1 VLGEGRVNTDSETRP
16 KFMRFV
22 RKFAVPIIVAW
33 LLLTVAVNVLV
44 PPIESVARNHA
55 VTMSPQ
61 DAPAMIAAKRIGADF
76 HESDSDSIAMI
87 VLESDKPLGE
97 EAHRYYDALVKKL
110 QADLKHVQHVQNVW
124 GDPLTAAG
132 VQSRDGKAA
141 YVQLNLAGNQG
152 STVGNESVK
161 AVREVVERSA
171 PPKGLKVYVTGPA
184 ALTTDMNDAA
194 DKSMFIM
201 MGVTGVVIMIM
212 LFIAYRSVST
222 MLLVLVMVGFEMG
235 TARGVVAILGNYG
248 LLGFSTFV
256 VAMLSSLAIAAGTDY
271 AIFLIGR
278 YQENR
283 QAGQDR
289 EAAYYTMFRGTFH
302 IILGSGLTIAG
313 ATFCLHLARLSYFK
327 ALGIPSALGLIVV
340 VAGALTAA
348 PAVVAVA
355 TRFGLLDP
363 KRAVKVHGWRRIGTA
378 AVRWPGAVLAASLVA
393 ALVGILIMPSMKVS
407 YNDRFYIPR
416 DLRSNIGYEAAER
429 HFSAA
434 TMNPDILMIESDHD
448 MRNSGD
454 MIILDRLAKDVFR
467 SPGIAMVQSITRPLG
482 GPIEH
487 TSIPFQI
494 SAQSIPIQ
502 ENLQFMKDRMA
513 DMLTMSDDL
522 GAMTDTL
529 ERMRGL
535 MEQMTH
541 TTHHMVGDMG
551 DMKATLDE
559 MRDHLA
565 DFDDFARPLRG
576 YLYWEQHCFNIPV
589 CWAVRSVFDAIDG
602 VDKFSD
608 NMSTLIKDVNNVDA
622 ILPQMLAQFPPI
634 IAVAQSMR
642 ASLLTIHSSFSG
654 LVTQVS
660 QMTDTASA
668 MGRAFDA
675 SRSGDYFYLPPEA
688 FQNPDFQRGLK
699 LFLSPDGKAARF
711 IITHDTDPAT
721 PAGIAAVKPELAA
734 AHQAVKGTAL
744 TDAKFYLAGTAAIYR
759 DIQSGSH
766 YDLLIVGIA
775 ALTLIFA
782 VMVIITR
789 ALVASL
795 VIIGTVLLSLGAAFG
810 LSVLVWQ
817 HLFGLDLNWIAPVF
831 GLIILLA
838 VGSDYNLLLVSRF
851 QEEIHAGLKTG
862 IIRSMGSTGGV
873 VTAAGLVFAFTM
885 MSMAASDLRSI
896 GQAGTTIGLG
906 LLFDTLIVRSLMTPS
921 TAALLGRWFWWP
933 LQVRPRP
940 ASHMLRPNGPRNL
953 VQTLFP
959 DESAGAAT
967 RPACSIERQ
976 VNDAAHYRGEGIV
989 PRATPHDTYG
999 SALHLYPTGY
1009 DGDPT
1014 PTED

>member
-1 VLGEGRVNTDSETRP
+1 VFGEGRMKAGQDTRL
-16 KFMRFV
+16 KFMRLV
-22 RKFAVPIIVAW
+22 RKFAVPIIIGW
-33 LLLTVAVNVLV
+33 LLLTVGLNVLV

-55 VTMSPQ
+55 VTMSPH
-61 DAPAMIAAKRIGADF
+61 DAPAMIAAKRIGAKF
-76 HESDSDSIAMI
+76 RESNSDSIAMI
-87 VLESDKPLGE
+87 VLESDKQLDE
-97 EAHRYYDALVKKL
+97 NAHRYYDRLVTQL
-110 QADLKHVQHVQNVW
+110 QADRKHVQHVQNVW

-152 STVGNESVK
+152 STFGNESVK
-161 AVREVVERSA
+161 AVREIVNKSA
-171 PPKGLKVYVTGPA
+171 PPKGLKAYVTGPA
-184 ALTTDMNDAA
+184 ALSTDMNEAA
-194 DKSMFIM
+194 DKSMFTM

-212 LFIAYRSVST
+212 LFIAYRSIST
-222 MLLVLVMVGFEMG
+222 VLLVLVMVGFEMG
-235 TARGVVAILGNYG
+235 TARGLVALLGNYG

-278 YQENR
+278 YQEAR
-283 QAGQDR
+283 QAGEDR
-289 EAAYYTMFRGTFH
+289 ESAYYTMFRGTFH

-327 ALGIPSALGLIVV
+327 ALGMPSALGLIVV

-363 KRAVKVHGWRRIGTA
+363 RQMTKTRGWRRVGTA
-378 AVRWPGAVLAASLVA
+378 AVRWPGAVLASSLVIA
-393 ALVGILIMPSMKVS
+393 IVGILIMPSMKVS

-416 DLRSNIGYEAAER
+416 DLPSNVGYSAAER

-448 MRNSGD
+448 MRNGGD
-454 MIILDRLAKDVFR
+454 MIILDRIAKDVFR

-502 ENLQFMKDRMA
+502 QNLQFMKDRTA
-513 DMLTMSDDL
+513 DMLTMSNDL
-522 GAMTDTL
+522 GALIGSL
-529 ERMRGL
+529 ERMDDLLG
-535 MEQMTH
+535 QMSN
-541 TTHHMVGDMG
+541 TTHHMLGDMG
-551 DMKATLDE
+551 DMKSTLDE

-565 DFDDFARPLRG
+565 DFDDFARPFRS
-576 YLYWEQHCFNIPV
+576 YLYWEQHCFDIPA
-589 CWAVRSVFDAIDG
+589 CWAARSVFESIDG
-602 VDKFSD
+602 VDKFSE
-608 NMSTLIKDVNNVDA
+608 NMSALIKDMNNVDA

-634 IAVAQSMR
+634 IAVAKSMR
-642 ASLLTIHSSFSG
+642 GTLLTMHSSFSG
-654 LVTQVS
+654 LVTQIA

-668 MGRAFDA
+668 MGQAFDA
-675 SRSGDYFYLPPEA
+675 SKSGDYFYLPPEA

-699 LFLSPDGKAARF
+699 LFLSPDGRAARF

-721 PAGIAAVKPELAA
+721 PAGIAAVEPELNA

-744 TDAKFYLAGTAAIYR
+744 TDARFYLAGTAAIYR
-759 DIQSGSH
+759 DIQSGAQ
-766 YDLLIVGIA
+766 YDLLIVGTA
-775 ALTLIFA
+775 ALTLIFV
-782 VMVIITR
+782 VMLIITR
-789 ALVASL
+789 ALVASM
-795 VIIGTVLLSLGAAFG
+795 VIVGTVLLSLGAAFG

-817 HLFGLDLNWIAPVF
+817 HIVGLDLNWISPVF

-851 QEEIHAGLKTG
+851 QEEIPAGLKTG
-862 IIRSMGSTGGV
+862 IIRSMGETGGV

-885 MSMAASDLRSI
+885 MSMVASDLRSI
-896 GQAGTTIGLG
+896 GQAGSTIGLG

-921 TAALLGRWFWWP
+921 IAALLGRWFWWP
-933 LQVRPRP
+933 QIIRSRPVEPRTP
-940 ASHMLRPNGPRNL
+940 AM
-953 VQTLFP
+953 
-959 DESAGAAT
+959 
-967 RPACSIERQ
+967 
-976 VNDAAHYRGEGIV
+976 
-989 PRATPHDTYG
+989 
-999 SALHLYPTGY
+999 LYPNSMERSTV
-1009 DGDPT
+1009 P
-1014 PTED
+1014 

>member
-1 VLGEGRVNTDSETRP
+1 MNTDTETRP

-22 RKFAVPIIVAW
+22 RNFAVPIIIGW
-33 LLLTVAVNVLV
+33 LLLTAAVNLLV

-55 VTMSPQ
+55 VTMSPG
-61 DAPAMIAAKRIGADF
+61 DAPAMIAAKRIGATF

-87 VLESDKPLGE
+87 VLESDHKLGPD
-97 EAHRYYDALVKKL
+97 AHRYYDGLVKKL
-110 QADLKHVQHVQNVW
+110 QADHKHVQHVQNVW

-132 VQSRDGKAA
+132 VESRDGKAA
-141 YVQLNLAGNQG
+141 YVQLNLAGDQG
-152 STVGNESVK
+152 STLGNESVK
-161 AVREVVERSA
+161 AVRETIDHSS
-171 PPKGLKVYVTGPA
+171 PPQGLKVYLTGPA
-184 ALTTDMNDAA
+184 ALTTDMNEAA
-194 DKSMFIM
+194 DKSMFVM

-212 LFIAYRSVST
+212 LFIAYRSIST
-222 MLLVLVMVGFEMG
+222 VLLVLVMVGFEMG
-235 TARGVVAILGNYG
+235 TARGLVAILGNYD

-278 YQENR
+278 YQEAR
-283 QAGQDR
+283 QAGLDR
-289 EAAYYTMFRGTFH
+289 EAAYYSMFRGTFH

-327 ALGIPSALGLIVV
+327 ALGIPSALGLLVV

-355 TRFGLLDP
+355 SRFGLLDP

-378 AVRWPGAVLAASLVA
+378 TVRWPGPVFAASLA
-393 ALVGILIMPSMKVS
+393 IAIVGILIMPTMKIS
-407 YNDRFYIPR
+407 YNDRYYIPK
-416 DLRSNIGYEAAER
+416 DLPSNVGYEAAER

-448 MRNSGD
+448 MRNTGD
-454 MIILDRLAKDVFR
+454 MIILDRVAKDVFR

-502 ENLQFMKDRMA
+502 ENLQFMKDRMG
-513 DMLTMSDDL
+513 DMLKMSDDL
-522 GAMTDTL
+522 GAMIGSM
-529 ERMRGL
+529 ERMQAL
-535 MEQMTH
+535 MARMSNSTH
-541 TTHHMVGDMG
+541 RMVGDMH
-551 DMKATLDE
+551 DMQTTLDE

-576 YLYWEQHCFNIPV
+576 YLYWEQHCYNIPV
-589 CWAVRSVFDAIDG
+589 CWATRSVFEAIDG
-602 VDKFSD
+602 VDKFSQ
-608 NMSTLIKDVNNVDA
+608 NMSTLIKDVNNIDA
-622 ILPQMLAQFPPI
+622 IMPQMVAQFPPI
-634 IAVAQSMR
+634 IAVAKSMR
-642 ASLLTIHSSFSG
+642 GSLLTIHSSFSG
-654 LVTQVS
+654 LVTQMS

-668 MGRAFDA
+668 MGQAFDA

-711 IITHDTDPAT
+711 IITHEKDPAT
-721 PAGIAAVKPELAA
+721 PAGIAAVKPELEA
-734 AHQAVKGTAL
+734 AHHAVKGTTL
-744 TDAKFYLAGTAAIYR
+744 TDSRFYLAGTAAIYR
-759 DIQSGSH
+759 DIQSGANF
-766 YDLLIVGIA
+766 DLLIVGIA
-775 ALTLIFA
+775 AITLIFV

-795 VIIGTVLLSLGAAFG
+795 VIVGTVLLSLGAAFG

-817 HLFGLDLNWIAPVF
+817 HLLGLDLNWIAPVF

-851 QEEIHAGLKTG
+851 QEEIGAGLKTG
-862 IIRSMGSTGGV
+862 IIRSMGETGGV
-873 VTAAGLVFAFTM
+873 VTSAGLVFAFTM
-885 MSMAASDLRSI
+885 MSMVASDLRSI
-896 GQAGTTIGLG
+896 GQAGSTIGLG

-921 TAALLGRWFWWP
+921 IAALLGRWFWWP
-933 LQVRPRP
+933 LKVRPRP
-940 ASHMLRPNGPRNL
+940 ASEMLRPFGPRRL
-953 VQTLFP
+953 VRSLLLGEPADATTVRSRRP
-959 DESAGAAT
+959 EGNAAADT
-967 RPACSIERQ
+967 QKDGSQ
-976 VNDAAHYRGEGIV
+976 FSGDMTHSGGEG
-989 PRATPHDTYG
+989 PGLGHAH
-999 SALHLYPTGY
+999 
-1009 DGDPT
+1009 
-1014 PTED
+1014 

>member
-1 VLGEGRVNTDSETRP
+1 MNTDNQDRP
-16 KFMRFV
+16 RFMRFV
-22 RKFAVPIIVAW
+22 HRFAVPILIAW
-33 LLLTVAVNVLV
+33 LLLTVALNVLV

-55 VTMSPQ
+55 VTMSPK
-61 DAPAMIAAKRIGADF
+61 DAPAMIAAKRIGETF

-87 VLESDKPLGE
+87 VLESDKQLGE
-97 EAHRYYDALVKKL
+97 QAHDYYDRLVKML
-110 QADLKHVQHVQNVW
+110 QADHKHVQHVQNVW

-141 YVQLNLAGNQG
+141 YVQLNLAGDQG
-152 STVGNESVK
+152 STLGNESVK
-161 AVREVVERSA
+161 AVREIIDRSA
-171 PPKGLKVYVTGPA
+171 PPAGLKVYETGPA
-184 ALTTDMNDAA
+184 PLSTDMNDAA
-194 DKSMFIM
+194 DKSMLTM

-222 MLLVLVMVGFEMG
+222 VLLVLVMVGFEMG
-235 TARGVVAILGNYG
+235 TARGLVALLGNYD

-278 YQENR
+278 YQEAR
-283 QAGQDR
+283 QAGEDR
-289 EAAYYTMFRGTFH
+289 EAAYYSMFRGTVH

-327 ALGIPSALGLIVV
+327 ALGIPSALGLLVV

-363 KRAVKVHGWRRIGTA
+363 RKMIKTRGWRRMGTA
-378 AVRWPGAVLAASLVA
+378 TVRWPGAVFATSLAIAI
-393 ALVGILIMPSMKVS
+393 VGILIMPTMKVS
-407 YNDRFYIPR
+407 YNDRYYIPA
-416 DLRSNIGYEAAER
+416 DLPSNVGYAAAER

-434 TMNPDILMIESDHD
+434 TMNPDILMIEGDHD
-448 MRNSGD
+448 LRNSGD
-454 MIILDRLAKDVFR
+454 MIILDKIANEIFR

-482 GPIEH
+482 GPIQH

-502 ENLQFMKDRMA
+502 ENLQFMRDRAA
-513 DMLTMSDDL
+513 DMVKMSDDL
-522 GAMTDTL
+522 GAMITSMQ
-529 ERMRGL
+529 RMEGL
-535 MEQMTH
+535 LAQMGT
-541 TTHHMVGDMG
+541 TTHHMVGDMK
-551 DMKATLDE
+551 DLQATLNE

-565 DFDDFARPLRG
+565 DFDDFARPLRS

-589 CWAVRSVFDAIDG
+589 CFATKSVFEAIDG
-602 VDKFSD
+602 VDQFSE
-608 NMSTLIKDVNNVDA
+608 NMRALVKDVGNIDA
-622 ILPQMLAQFPPI
+622 VLPQMLAEFPPI
-634 IAVAQSMR
+634 IAVAKSMQG
-642 ASLLTIHSSFSG
+642 SLLTIHSSFSG
-654 LVTQVS
+654 LLSQIA

-668 MGRAFDA
+668 MGQAFDA

-688 FQNPDFQRGLK
+688 FQNADFQRGLK

-711 IITHDTDPAT
+711 IITHDADPAT
-721 PAGIAAVKPELAA
+721 PAGISAVLPELAA
-734 AHQAVKGTAL
+734 AHHAVKGTAL

-795 VIIGTVLLSLGAAFG
+795 VIVGTVLLSLGAAFG
-810 LSVLVWQ
+810 LTVLVWQ
-817 HLFGLDLNWIAPVF
+817 YIFGLDLNWIAPVF

-851 QEEIHAGLKTG
+851 QEEIGAGLKTG

-885 MSMAASDLRSI
+885 MSMVASSLISI
-896 GQAGTTIGLG
+896 GQAGSTIGLG
-906 LLFDTLIVRSLMTPS
+906 LLFDTLIVRSFMTPS
-921 TAALLGRWFWWP
+921 IAALLGRWFWWP
-933 LQVRPRP
+933 QRVRPRP
-940 ASHMLRPNGPRNL
+940 ASYMLRPFGTRSL
-953 VQTLFP
+953 VRSLLLGEDTDRVNSGQP
-959 DESAGAAT
+959 SHQPAAG
-967 RPACSIERQ
+967 R
-976 VNDAAHYRGEGIV
+976 
-989 PRATPHDTYG
+989 
-999 SALHLYPTGY
+999 
-1009 DGDPT
+1009 
-1014 PTED
+1014 

>member
-1 VLGEGRVNTDSETRP
+1 MSTDNEARP
-16 KFMRFV
+16 RYMRFV
-22 RKFAVPIIVAW
+22 RTFAVPILIAW
-33 LLLTVAVNVLV
+33 LLLTVALNVLV

-61 DAPAMIAAKRIGADF
+61 DAPAMIAAKRIGAKY

-87 VLESDKPLGE
+87 ILESEEPLGE
-97 EAHRYYDALVKKL
+97 QAHRYYDGLVHTL
-110 QADLKHVQHVQNVW
+110 QADPKHVQHVQNVW

-141 YVQLNLAGNQG
+141 YVELNLAGNQG
-152 STVGNESVK
+152 STLGNESVK
-161 AVREVVERSA
+161 AVRAIIDRSA
-171 PPKGLKVYVTGPA
+171 PPTGLTAYLTGPA
-184 ALTTDMNDAA
+184 ALNTDMNEAA
-194 DKSMFIM
+194 DKSMFTM

-212 LFIAYRSVST
+212 LFIAYRSIST
-222 MLLVLVMVGFEMG
+222 VLLILVMVGFEMG
-235 TARGVVAILGNYG
+235 TARGLVALLGNYE

-278 YQENR
+278 YQEAR
-283 QAGQDR
+283 QAGEDR
-289 EAAYYTMFRGTFH
+289 ETAYYSMFRGTFH

-327 ALGIPSALGLIVV
+327 ALGIPSALGLLVV

-348 PAVVAVA
+348 PAVVVVG

-363 KRAVKVHGWRRIGTA
+363 RRMIKTRGWRRIGTA
-378 AVRWPGAVLAASLVA
+378 TVRWPGLILAASLAVA
-393 ALVGILIMPSMKVS
+393 IVGILIMPSMKVS
-407 YNDRFYIPR
+407 YNDRFYVPR
-416 DLRSNIGYEAAER
+416 NLPSNVGYAAAER
-429 HFSAA
+429 HFTAA

-454 MIILDRLAKDVFR
+454 MIILDRLAKDIFR

-494 SAQSIPIQ
+494 SAQSIPIR
-502 ENLQFMKDRMA
+502 ENLQFMKDRTA

-522 GAMTDTL
+522 GAMIGSMQ
-529 ERMRGL
+529 RMQGL
-535 MEQMTH
+535 VGQMGT
-541 TTHHMVGDMG
+541 TTHHMVGDMH
-551 DMKATLDE
+551 DMQSTLDE

-565 DFDDFARPLRG
+565 DFDDFARPFRS
-576 YLYWEQHCFNIPV
+576 YLYWEQHCFDIPV
-589 CWAVRSVFDAIDG
+589 CSAAKSVFEAMDG
-602 VDKFSD
+602 VDKFSE
-608 NMSTLIKDVNNVDA
+608 NMGTLINDMHNVDA

-634 IAVAQSMR
+634 IAVAQSMQGT
-642 ASLLTIHSSFSG
+642 LLTMHSSFSG
-654 LVTQVS
+654 LVTQMD

-668 MGRAFDA
+668 MGQAFDA

-699 LFLSPDGKAARF
+699 LFLSTDGKAARF
-711 IITHDTDPAT
+711 IITHDADPAT
-721 PAGIAAVKPELAA
+721 AEGISAVEPELAA

-759 DIQSGSH
+759 DIQSGAH

-795 VIIGTVLLSLGAAFG
+795 VIVGTVLLSLGAAFG

-817 HLFGLDLNWIAPVF
+817 HILGLDLNWIAPVF

-851 QEEIHAGLKTG
+851 QEEISAGLKTG
-862 IIRSMGSTGGV
+862 IIRSMGETGGV
-873 VTAAGLVFAFTM
+873 VTSAGLVFAFTM
-885 MSMAASDLRSI
+885 MSMVASDLRSI
-896 GQAGTTIGLG
+896 GQAGSTIGLG

-921 TAALLGRWFWWP
+921 IAALLGRWFWWP
-933 LQVRPRP
+933 QRVRPRP
-940 ASHMLRPNGPRNL
+940 ASDTLRPAGPRRPVKSPLGENAHAANG
-953 VQTLFP
+953 
-959 DESAGAAT
+959 ESRHADTPAG
-967 RPACSIERQ
+967 
-976 VNDAAHYRGEGIV
+976 N
-989 PRATPHDTYG
+989 G
-999 SALHLYPTGY
+999 SKR
-1009 DGDPT
+1009 
-1014 PTED
+1014 

>member
-1 VLGEGRVNTDSETRP
+1 MNTGQDARP

-22 RKFAVPIIVAW
+22 RRFAVPILVAW
-33 LLLTVAVNVLV
+33 LLVTVALNVLV

-61 DAPAMIAAKRIGADF
+61 DAPAMIAAKRIGEKF

-87 VLESDKPLGE
+87 VLESDKQLDE
-97 EAHRYYDALVKKL
+97 QAHGYYDGLVKKL
-110 QADLKHVQHVQNVW
+110 QADPKHVQHVQNVW

-152 STVGNESVK
+152 GTLGNESVK
-161 AVREVVERSA
+161 AVREIVDNSV
-171 PPKGLKVYVTGPA
+171 PPKGLKAYITGPA
-184 ALTTDMNDAA
+184 ALTTDMNEAA
-194 DKSMFIM
+194 DKSMFKM

-212 LFIAYRSVST
+212 LFIAYRSIST
-222 MLLVLVMVGFEMG
+222 VLLVLVMVGFEMG
-235 TARGVVAILGNYG
+235 TARGLVALLGNSG

-278 YQENR
+278 YQEAR

-289 EAAYYTMFRGTFH
+289 EAAWYTMFRGTFH

-313 ATFCLHLARLSYFK
+313 ASFCLYLARLSYFK

-355 TRFGLLDP
+355 SRFGLLDP
-363 KRAVKVHGWRRIGTA
+363 KRVVKVHGWRRIGTA
-378 AVRWPGAVLAASLVA
+378 TVRWPGPVFAASLVIA
-393 ALVGILIMPSMKVS
+393 IVGILIMPSMRVS
-407 YNDRFYIPR
+407 YNDRFYIPPN
-416 DLRSNIGYEAAER
+416 LPSNIGYAAAER

-448 MRNSGD
+448 MRNPGD
-454 MIILDRLAKDVFR
+454 MIILDRIAKDVFR

-502 ENLQFMKDRMA
+502 QNLQFMKDRMA
-513 DMLTMSDDL
+513 DMLKMSDDL
-522 GAMTDTL
+522 GVMIGSM
-529 ERMRGL
+529 ERMYAL
-535 MEQMTH
+535 MGQMSS
-541 TTHHMVGDMG
+541 TTHHMVGDMH
-551 DMKATLDE
+551 DMKSTLDE

-576 YLYWEQHCFNIPV
+576 YLYWEPHCFDIPV
-589 CWAVRSVFDAIDG
+589 CWATRSVFEAIDG

-608 NMSTLIKDVNNVDA
+608 EINAVLEDMGNIDTL
-622 ILPQMLAQFPPI
+622 LPQMLQQIPPI
-634 IAVAQSMR
+634 IAVAKSMR
-642 ASLLTIHSSFSG
+642 GTLLTLHSSFSG
-654 LVTQVS
+654 LVTQMA

-668 MGRAFDA
+668 MGQAFDA
-675 SRSGDYFYLPPEA
+675 SRIGDYFYLPPEA
-688 FQNPDFQRGLK
+688 LQNPDFQRGLK

-721 PAGIAAVKPELAA
+721 PAGIAAVKPELNA

-744 TDAKFYLAGTAAIYR
+744 TDARFYLAGTAAIYR
-759 DIQSGSH
+759 DIQSGSQ
-766 YDLLIVGIA
+766 YDLLIVGAA
-775 ALTLIFA
+775 ALTLIFV
-782 VMVIITR
+782 VMLIITR

-795 VIIGTVLLSLGAAFG
+795 VIVGTVLLSLGAAFG

-817 HLFGLDLNWIAPVF
+817 HIFGLDLNWIAPVF

-851 QEEIHAGLKTG
+851 QDEIRAGLKTG
-862 IIRSMGSTGGV
+862 IIRSMGETGGV

-885 MSMAASDLRSI
+885 MSMVASDLRSI
-896 GQAGTTIGLG
+896 GQAGSTICLG

-921 TAALLGRWFWWP
+921 VAALLGRWFWWP
-933 LQVRPRP
+933 QRVRSRP
-940 ASHMLRPNGPRNL
+940 ARYLLRPPGPRADIPSVL
-953 VQTLFP
+953 V
-959 DESAGAAT
+959 
-967 RPACSIERQ
+967 RQ
-976 VNDAAHYRGEGIV
+976 
-989 PRATPHDTYG
+989 
-999 SALHLYPTGY
+999 
-1009 DGDPT
+1009 
-1014 PTED
+1014 

>member
-1 VLGEGRVNTDSETRP
+1 MNTDNDARP
-16 KFMRFV
+16 RFMRFV
-22 RKFAVPIIVAW
+22 HRFAWPIIIGW
-33 LLLTVAVNVLV
+33 LLLTVALNVLV

-61 DAPAMIAAKRIGADF
+61 DAPAMIAAKRMGATF

-87 VLESDKPLGE
+87 VLESSSPLGD
-97 EAHRYYDALVKKL
+97 EARRYYDGLVSKL
-110 QADLKHVQHVQNVW
+110 QADTKHVQHVQNVW

-152 STVGNESVK
+152 STLGNESVDV
-161 AVREVVERSA
+161 VRKIVDKSE
-171 PPKGLKVYVTGPA
+171 PPKGLTVYVTGPA
-184 ALTTDMNDAA
+184 PLTTDMNEAA
-194 DKSMFIM
+194 DKSMFKM

-212 LFIAYRSVST
+212 LFIAYRSIST
-222 MLLVLVMVGFEMG
+222 VLLVLVMVGFEMG
-235 TARGVVAILGNYG
+235 TARGLVALLGNNE

-278 YQENR
+278 YQEAR
-283 QAGQDR
+283 QHGQDR
-289 EAAYYTMFRGTFH
+289 EAAYYTMFRGTSH

-327 ALGIPSALGLIVV
+327 ALGIPSALGLLVV
-340 VAGALTAA
+340 VAGAMTAA

-363 KRAVKVHGWRRIGTA
+363 RRMIKTRGWRRIGTA
-378 AVRWPGAVLAASLVA
+378 TVRWPGPVFAASVVIA
-393 ALVGILIMPSMKVS
+393 IIGILIMPSMKVS
-407 YNDRFYIPR
+407 YNDRFYIPHN
-416 DLRSNIGYEAAER
+416 LPSNVGYAAAER

-454 MIILDRLAKDVFR
+454 MIILDRIAKNVFN

-494 SAQSIPIQ
+494 SAQSIPIRQ
-502 ENLQFMKDRMA
+502 NLQFMRDRSD
-513 DMLTMSDDL
+513 DMLKMSDDL
-522 GAMTDTL
+522 GAMIASMQ
-529 ERMRGL
+529 RMQGL
-535 MEQMTH
+535 LGQMSTA
-541 TTHHMVGDMG
+541 THHMVGDMHEIQ
-551 DMKATLDE
+551 ATLDE
-559 MRDHLA
+559 TRDHLA
-565 DFDDFARPLRG
+565 DFDDFARPLRS
-576 YLYWEQHCFNIPV
+576 YLYWEQHCFNIPA
-589 CWAVRSVFDAIDG
+589 CWATRSVFEAIDG
-602 VDKFSD
+602 VDKFSE

-622 ILPQMLAQFPPI
+622 IIPQMLAQFPPM
-634 IAVAQSMR
+634 IAVARSMQGT
-642 ASLLTIHSSFSG
+642 LLTMHSSFSN
-654 LVTQVS
+654 LVTQMA

-668 MGRAFDA
+668 MGQAFDG

-711 IITHDTDPAT
+711 IITHGADPAT
-721 PAGIAAVKPELAA
+721 PAGISAVMPELTA

-759 DIQSGSH
+759 DIQAGSH
-766 YDLLIVGIA
+766 YDLLIVGLA
-775 ALTLIFA
+775 ALTLIFV
-782 VMVIITR
+782 VMLIITR

-795 VIIGTVLLSLGAAFG
+795 VIVGTVLLSLGAAFG

-817 HLFGLDLNWIAPVF
+817 HLLGLDLNWIAPVF

-851 QEEIHAGLKTG
+851 QEEIGRGLRTG
-862 IIRSMGSTGGV
+862 IIRSMGGTGGV

-885 MSMAASDLRSI
+885 MSMVASDLRSI
-896 GQAGTTIGLG
+896 GQAGSTIGLG

-921 TAALLGRWFWWP
+921 ITALLGRWFWWP
-933 LQVRPRP
+933 QRVRPRA
-940 ASHMLRPNGPRNL
+940 ASSMLRPFGPRHL
-953 VQTLFP
+953 VRSLLLGEDADAPT
-959 DESAGAAT
+959 T
-967 RPACSIERQ
+967 RP
-976 VNDAAHYRGEGIV
+976 G
-989 PRATPHDTYG
+989 RA
-999 SALHLYPTGY
+999 
-1009 DGDPT
+1009 
-1014 PTED
+1014 